1 MMFKRAGHILV
12 ILLLLLGT
20 TGVSITR
27 HYCGGNLVHT
37 SLYSASY
44 NCCNGNCPRC
54 HDERINARI
63 TDTYE
68 SSQSQINLTAG
79 FKNLL
84 EQHSLPTILAFS
96 NASNIALLNDASGDH
111 SIKPF
116 LTKSISPGHS
126 TSFLQVFLV

>member
-1 MMFKRAGHILV
+1 MFKRAGHILV

-27 HYCGGNLVHT
+27 HYCGGNLVRT
-37 SLYSASY
+37 SIYSAPLH
-44 NCCNGNCPRC
+44 CCTENCPRC
-54 HDERINARI
+54 HDERINVRI

-68 SSQSQINLTAG
+68 SSQSQINFTAG

-84 EQHSLPTILAFS
+84 EHHSLPTLLVYS
-96 NASNIALLNDASGDH
+96 GASNLVLLNDAQGDH
-111 SIKPF
+111 GIKPF

>member
-1 MMFKRAGHILV
+1 MFKRAGHILV

-20 TGVSITR
+20 TGVTITR
-27 HYCGGNLVHT
+27 HYCGVNLVRT
-37 SLYSASY
+37 SLYSAPHH
-44 NCCNGNCPRC
+44 CCNENCPRC
-54 HDERINARI
+54 HDERINVRI

-68 SSQSQINLTAG
+68 SSQSQINFTAG

-111 SIKPF
+111 GIKPYPINPTF
-116 LTKSISPGHS
+116 AGHS
-126 TSFLQVFLV
+126 TAFLQVFLF